1 MVVRIVESFFFYLL
15 YPWLRALV
23 LEAYLLYSS
32 SEQYEIYLNKINRTN
47 NNHSQQEISIILY
60 LQFLKFHVLE
70 YYILAIKKKLLK
82 ILFLPFM
89 ALEHIDLIES
99 RKSLKVAQEKE

>member
-1 MVVRIVESFFFYLL
+1 MVLRIIESFFFYLL

-23 LEAYLLYSS
+23 LEAYLLYSAS
-32 SEQYEIYLNKINRTN
+32 RQYEAYLAKINNTN
-47 NNHSQQEISIILY
+47 SDYSQQEISTILY

-70 YYILAIKKKLLK
+70 YYILAIKNKFLK

-89 ALEHIDLIES
+89 SFEHVDLIES
-99 RKSLKVAQEKE
+99 RKSLKARQEK